1 MNIAGLFYFLLLKSL
16 EQKYN
21 GACHKGKKMAERN
34 KIMSFYLASVMVS
47 LILAAG
53 CRKDGFSASSEPAQE
68 QNQSQQAQSTPP
80 QDLHKTIHPTT
91 AVWTHPRSDQRLDDR
106 KRMVNLLEHHYG
118 LNDKKVL
125 DAMLNVPRHWFVPDA
140 LQSAAYADGP
150 LLIGQGQT
158 ISQPFIVAYM
168 TRLLELDPN
177 DVVLE
182 VGTGSGYQ
190 AAVLSEFT
198 PHVFSIEILKPLAD
212 AAALRLRQRGY
223 TTVRVKYGDGY
234 LGWPEHAPF
243 DAIIVTCAP
252 DQIPAP
258 LLEQLA
264 PDGRIAI
271 PVGDEWGVQELLF
284 ITKNPQGKI
293 TKKSMMPVRFVPL
306 IREKP

>member
-1 MNIAGLFYFLLLKSL
+1 
-16 EQKYN
+16 
-21 GACHKGKKMAERN
+21 MAKRK
-34 KIMSFYLASVMVS
+34 KIMSFYLVGVMV
-47 LILAAG
+47 LLTLVGG
-53 CRKDGFSASSEPAQE
+53 CRKNGFSGSSESSKENDLPP
-68 QNQSQQAQSTPP
+68 STESNR
-80 QDLHKTIHPTT
+80 QDHNAAIIPHTGDWK
-91 AVWTHPRSDQRLDDR
+91 HPRSDERLDDR
-106 KRMVNLLEHHYG
+106 KRMVNLLEHYYG

-150 LLIGQGQT
+150 LPIGQVQT

-258 LLEQLA
+258 LLQQLA

-271 PVGDEWGVQELLF
+271 PVGDEWGVQELLLV
-284 ITKNPQGKI
+284 TKNPQGKI